1 VTLLAVMHTLWRYK
15 LVTFPVICLTV
26 LVAAYLVAFKPP
38 VYESSVEYLLFSPPP
53 VPVNTTDP
61 ELLRGADNPYTRV
74 GDMTV
79 IAQLMSTRMSSNEA
93 RQALAAKGADPAYI
107 VKPGGGFGFST
118 PTIEITGTGPT
129 AQSAVQTADRVGRA
143 MTRELAQMQKASN
156 VAPRYRIT
164 VQSVVPAHGATLR
177 PSGMLRG
184 LVGVIA
190 AGSVLLF
197 CIVSILGAIATMRRE
212 RAGTREVPDTLEDG
226 GHEPPP
232 RRESPDPQAPEL
244 RWDTGAVELAQASA
258 GAASWR
264 PRRHVDDG
272 QAP

>member
-1 VTLLAVMHTLWRYK
+1 MRTLWRYK
-15 LVTFPVICLTV
+15 LVTFPVIALTV
-26 LVAAYLVAFKPP
+26 VVAAYLVAFKPP

-93 RQALAAKGADPAYI
+93 RLALAAKGADPAYV

-129 AQSAVQTADRVGRA
+129 AKSAVKTADRVGTA

-164 VQSVVPAHGATLR
+164 VQSVVAAHGATLR

-190 AGSVLLF
+190 AGSVLIF
-197 CIVSILGAIATMRRE
+197 CIVSILGAIAASRRE
-212 RAGTREVPDTLEDG
+212 RDGDHDGPGTVEDG
-226 GHEPPP
+226 GHEPSSRRDSPNPP
-232 RRESPDPQAPEL
+232 APGL
-244 RWDTGAVELAQASA
+244 RWDTGTVELAQASA
-258 GAASWR
+258 GTASWR

-272 QAP
+272 QAS